1 MANLVS
7 LHEWFFAGE
16 IDDITRHRKSLFSN
30 TLVLPGF
37 DVYEALKI
45 DDPTKDKWKAH
56 SIDLRGRHLEQSIFD
71 LANLPNVD
79 LSGAYLE
86 GASLAGTQLRGAFLN
101 SARLQG
107 AELFW
112 TGLQGA
118 SLPRAQLQGNN
129 LLFTQ
134 LQGASLQEAHLEGAT
149 LLGVQLTGAFLN
161 RAQLQGASFV
171 AVNFSGASLSNAQL
185 QGSFL
190 GNSQVWGV
198 SLESA
203 QLQGAG
209 LLSGLAGTDLRKAV
223 MWRTYSSAEIGGV
236 LTSELIWGPR
246 FLDKNDQLAFWTQEK
261 YQDIR
266 KLVEKNV
273 PFGED
278 RIKALRRIE
287 ILDCE
292 KKRFSPLDLEI
303 GEDPVRPSGQTTPFA
318 KILNDLAPCDPE
330 AKPPA
335 STAEWQRALEKA
347 NFKEKDYMKYLAT
360 ILGDLVCEG
369 RDIVNTVGRESAAMS
384 GLESKRA
391 SRFTAGG
398 LPSPW
403 ARAEIGSIHIL
414 RGLFK
419 NGRFEATRT
428 EASALAARIL
438 NKDCPVSGELTE
450 DDRVRLRAF
459 QKLNQESAEK
469 STSAQ

>member
-1 MANLVS
+1 MAGDYLPSVRVIPTRWFWDREPSKESPSTNSLS

-16 IDDITRHRKSLFSN
+16 VDDITRHRKSLFSN

-86 GASLAGTQLRGAFLN
+86 GASLAGTQLRGALLN

-198 SLESA
+198 S
-203 QLQGAG
+203 QC
-209 LLSGLAGTDLRKAV
+209 
-223 MWRTYSSAEIGGV
+223 
-236 LTSELIWGPR
+236 P
-246 FLDKNDQLAFWTQEK
+246 
-261 YQDIR
+261 
-266 KLVEKNV
+266 
-273 PFGED
+273 
-278 RIKALRRIE
+278 LRRGP
-287 ILDCE
+287 D
-292 KKRFSPLDLEI
+292 K
-303 GEDPVRPSGQTTPFA
+303 GV
-318 KILNDLAPCDPE
+318 E
-330 AKPPA
+330 A
-335 STAEWQRALEKA
+335 
-347 NFKEKDYMKYLAT
+347 Y
-360 ILGDLVCEG
+360 
-369 RDIVNTVGRESAAMS
+369 
-384 GLESKRA
+384 
-391 SRFTAGG
+391 
-398 LPSPW
+398 
-403 ARAEIGSIHIL
+403 
-414 RGLFK
+414 
-419 NGRFEATRT
+419 
-428 EASALAARIL
+428 
-438 NKDCPVSGELTE
+438 
-450 DDRVRLRAF
+450 
-459 QKLNQESAEK
+459 
-469 STSAQ
+469 